1 MGKLDLGQWT
11 IAFVL
16 DSGQVDRSSG
26 CGQPSEIFHPG
37 VNDMTILYYFNR
49 HVKAKKHQ
57 RFFIFKSCNSLR
69 INSL

>member
-26 CGQPSEIFHPG
+26 CGQPSEIFHHG
-37 VNDMTILYYFNR
+37 VNDMTILSIKDFSSSK
-49 HVKAKKHQ
+49 VATV
-57 RFFIFKSCNSLR
+57 
-69 INSL
+69 